1 MWFARWLFKRSSGYE
16 GGTSGIP
23 IPFLSPPAMFLSPEA
38 ITKSVWLY
46 AAAIGVCLC
55 TVPPQP
61 IPPEK
66 LREKYSDQLIATD
79 GDCHSAN
86 QPAVTRSPTLPR
98 FDYKAKSATFSLSY
112 FPYIFSAWV
121 VLMSTLDTFH
131 ALDLWP
137 QIMPVGHTTTAQTFN
152 PQLAFGL
159 VLTTAFSA
167 LRFTAFQTLGRFF
180 TYQLSILPDHKLV
193 THGLYSYV
201 RHPSYT
207 AVPFVFTGV
216 LLTITAPG
224 SVVYDYLGVDS
235 TRKLMILL
243 AVVIARGTY
252 VFMCRAEVED
262 QVLRKEFGKE
272 WEDWTRVVRY
282 KFIPG
287 VL

>member
-1 MWFARWLFKRSSGYE
+1 MY
-16 GGTSGIP
+16 
-23 IPFLSPPAMFLSPEA
+23 LSAEA
-38 ITKSVWLY
+38 ITKSVGLY
-46 AAAIGVCLC
+46 VAAIGVCLC

-61 IPPEK
+61 IPSDK
-66 LREKYSDQLIATD
+66 LREKFNDPSPPSNAE
-79 GDCHSAN
+79 S
-86 QPAVTRSPTLPR
+86 PAVTVTPSSPVPR
-98 FDYKAKSATFSLSY
+98 FDYKAASATFSLSY

-121 VLMSTLDTFH
+121 VFMSTIDTFH
-131 ALDLWP
+131 TFDLFS
-137 QIMPVGHTTTAQTFN
+137 QIMPVGHTMASRTLNT
-152 PQLAFGL
+152 QLIVGL
-159 VLTTAFSA
+159 VLTTSFSA
-167 LRFTAFQTLGRFF
+167 LRFAAFQTLGRFF

-207 AVPFVFTGV
+207 AVPFVYVGV

-224 SVVYDYLGVDS
+224 SVVYDCLGPDS
-235 TRKLMILL
+235 TRKLIAVL
-243 AVVIARGTY
+243 ALGIARGTY

-262 QVLRKEFGKE
+262 RVLRKEFGKE